1 MKKSLHKN
9 LILLGMPGSGKST
22 LGELLAEKLGWHLVD
37 TDLLMEANH
46 DRPLQDI
53 FDGLGYEGFCV
64 EEERTLLQLE
74 GEQQIISTGGSA
86 IYSESAMTHLGS
98 LGLRIFLNLPLEDV
112 LSRVTNFE
120 KRGIACRPGQDLA
133 ELFKERHPLYLRY
146 ADQVIETGGMSIEQQ
161 VQQLQNLLNH
171 GN

>member
-1 MKKSLHKN
+1 MKESLYKN

-22 LGELLAEKLGWHLVD
+22 LGKLLAEKLGWHLVD

-53 FDGLGYEGFCV
+53 FDRLGYEGFCV
-64 EEERTLLQLE
+64 EEEQTLIQLD

-86 IYSESAMTHLGS
+86 VYSQSAMSHLGS

-112 LSRVTNFE
+112 LIRVTNFE
-120 KRGIACRPGQDLA
+120 KRGVACRPGQDLT
-133 ELFKERHPLYLRY
+133 ELFKERHPLYLRH
-146 ADQVIETGGMSIEQQ
+146 ADHVIETGGMSVEEQ
-161 VQQLQNLLNH
+161 VYKLKALLN
-171 GN
+171 

>member
-1 MKKSLHKN
+1 MKKNLHKN

-22 LGELLAEKLGWHLVD
+22 LGELLAERLGWHLVD
-37 TDLLMEANH
+37 TDLLIEAKH
-46 DRPLQDI
+46 DRPLQNI
-53 FDGLGYEGFCV
+53 FDGLGYEGFCI

-86 IYSESAMTHLGS
+86 VYSESAMSHLGS

-120 KRGIACRPGQDLA
+120 KRGIVCRPGQDLA

-146 ADQVIETGGMSIEQQ
+146 ADQVIGTGGMSVDEQ
-161 VQQLQNLLNH
+161 VHKLQELLN
-171 GN
+171 

>member
-1 MKKSLHKN
+1 
-9 LILLGMPGSGKST
+9 GMPGSGKST
-22 LGELLAEKLGWHLVD
+22 LGELLAKRLGWHLVD

-46 DRPLQDI
+46 DRPLQNI
-53 FDGLGYEGFCV
+53 FDGLGYEGFCI
-64 EEERTLLQLE
+64 EEERTLLRLE

-86 IYSESAMTHLGS
+86 VYSESAMSHLGS

-120 KRGIACRPGQDLA
+120 KRGIVCRPGQDLA

-146 ADQVIETGGMSIEQQ
+146 ADQVIGTGGMSVDEQ
-161 VQQLQNLLNH
+161 VHKLQELLNKV
-171 GN
+171 NYFP

>member
-1 MKKSLHKN
+1 MKESLHKN

-22 LGELLAEKLGWHLVD
+22 LGKLLAEKLGWHLVD

-53 FDGLGYEGFCV
+53 FDRLGYEGFCV
-64 EEERTLLQLE
+64 EEEQTLIQLD

-86 IYSESAMTHLGS
+86 VYSESAMSHLGS
-98 LGLRIFLNLPLEDV
+98 LGPRIFLNLPLEDV

-120 KRGIACRPGQDLA
+120 KRGVVCRPGQDLT
-133 ELFKERHPLYLRY
+133 ELFKERHPLYLQH
-146 ADQVIETGGMSIEQQ
+146 ADHVIETGGMSVEEQ
-161 VQQLQNLLNH
+161 VHKLQELLN
-171 GN
+171 

>member
-1 MKKSLHKN
+1 MKESLHKN

-22 LGELLAEKLGWHLVD
+22 LGKLLAEKLGWHLVD

-53 FDGLGYEGFCV
+53 FDRLGYEGFCV
-64 EEERTLLQLE
+64 EEEQTLIQLD

-86 IYSESAMTHLGS
+86 VYSESAMSHLGS
-98 LGLRIFLNLPLEDV
+98 LGPRIFLNLPLEDV

-120 KRGIACRPGQDLA
+120 KRGVACRPGQDLT
-133 ELFKERHPLYLRY
+133 ELFKERHPLYLRH
-146 ADQVIETGGMSIEQQ
+146 ADHVIETGGMSVEEQ
-161 VQQLQNLLNH
+161 VYKLQELLN
-171 GN
+171 